1 MSRLTNIKSKLFSI
15 EELKDKIDTWRE
27 NGDKIIFT
35 NGCFD
40 IVHKGHIEVLA
51 KTADLGNKLIIAL
64 NSDNS
69 IKKNKGSNRPIVD
82 EQARAFLLASL
93 FFVDAIILFSEETPI
108 NLIKILKPDVLAKG
122 GDYKIETIIGYKEV
136 KNYNGK
142 VVLVPFIDGYS
153 TTNIIE
159 KIKSI

>member
-1 MSRLTNIKSKLFSI
+1 MSHLTNIKSKLSSI
-15 EELKDKIDTWRE
+15 EELKDKIRAWRE

-51 KTADLGNKLIIAL
+51 KTADLGNKLVIGL

-69 IKKNKGSNRPIVD
+69 IKKIKGRNRPIVD
-82 EQARAFLLASL
+82 EKARAFLLASL
-93 FFVDAIILFSEETPI
+93 CFVDAIILFSEETPI

-122 GDYKIETIIGYKEV
+122 GDYKIETIIGHKEV
-136 KNYNGK
+136 QDYNGEVK
-142 VVLVPFIDGYS
+142 LVPFIDGYS
-153 TTNIIE
+153 TTSIIE
-159 KIKSI
+159 KIKSV

>member
-1 MSRLTNIKSKLFSI
+1 MSHLTNIKSKLFSI
-15 EELKDKIDTWRE
+15 EELEDKIGTWRE

-51 KTADLGNKLIIAL
+51 KTADLGNKLIIGL

-69 IKKNKGSNRPIVD
+69 IKKNKGSTRPIVD
-82 EQARAFLLASL
+82 EKARAFLLASL
-93 FFVDAIILFSEETPI
+93 CFVDAIILFSEETPI

-122 GDYKIETIIGYKEV
+122 GDYKIETIIGHKEV
-136 KNYNGK
+136 QDYNGE
-142 VVLVPFIDGYS
+142 VTLVPFIDGYS
-153 TTNIIE
+153 TTSIIE

>member
-1 MSRLTNIKSKLFSI
+1 MSHLTNIKSKLFSI
-15 EELKDKIDTWRE
+15 EELEDKIGTWRE

-51 KTADLGNKLIIAL
+51 KTADLGNKLIIGL

-69 IKKNKGSNRPIVD
+69 IKKNKGSTRPIVD

-93 FFVDAIILFSEETPI
+93 CFVDAIILFSEETPI

-122 GDYKIETIIGYKEV
+122 GDYTIETIIGHKQV
-136 KNYNGK
+136 KNYNGE

-153 TTNIIE
+153 TTDIIE